1 MFFGAFPSKQFCKYC
16 IIGTMQAT
24 VPPFRPLAPS
34 IQAYLNFCRVEKG
47 LAANSLHSYQL
58 DLKRLNENCDTPVT
72 QIGAPELSQYIESLY
87 TTGLSPRSIARHIT
101 TLRNFYR
108 FLIQEGQLVNDPTE
122 FLNQPRQWTTLPKYL
137 NRDELERL
145 IAAPSLEKPTGLRD
159 RAMLELLYAT
169 GLRVSELCQLTLSAV
184 EREMGVLR
192 VTGKGNKQRIV
203 PFGEPAGRAMDQYL
217 AGARSQL
224 LKGRASRYL
233 FVTARGGAMT
243 RQCVWTLLRGYG
255 RKAGIDRALTPHVI
269 RHSFATH
276 LVEGGADLRS
286 VQIMLGH
293 ADISTTQV
301 YTHVAQRRL
310 REVIEQ
316 HHPRA

>member
-1 MFFGAFPSKQFCKYC
+1 
-16 IIGTMQAT
+16 MQAT

-58 DLKRLNENCDTPVT
+58 DLKRLSESADKPVT
-72 QIGAPELSQYIESLY
+72 EIHAADLASYVESLY
-87 TTGLSPRSIARHIT
+87 GHGMSARSIARHIT

-108 FLIQEGQLVNDPTE
+108 FLIQEGQVIEDPTE
-122 FLNQPRQWTTLPKYL
+122 FLKQPRQWTTLPKYL
-137 NRDELERL
+137 NREELDRL
-145 IAAPSLEKPTGLRD
+145 IAAPPVEKSTGLRD
-159 RAMLELLYAT
+159 RAMLDLLYAT
-169 GLRVSELCQLTLSAV
+169 GLRVSELCRLPLAAV

-192 VTGKGNKQRIV
+192 VTGKGNKQRMV
-203 PFGEPAGRAMDQYL
+203 PFGEAAGQALDRYL
-217 AGARSQL
+217 GNARSRL

-243 RQCVWTLLRGYG
+243 RQSFWKLLRGYG
-255 RKAGIDRALTPHVI
+255 LKAGIKRTLTPHVI

-293 ADISTTQV
+293 ADISTTQI

>member
-1 MFFGAFPSKQFCKYC
+1 
-16 IIGTMQAT
+16 MQAT
-24 VPPFRPLAPS
+24 VTPFRPLAPS

-58 DLKRLNENCDTPVT
+58 DLKRLSDSAGKPVT
-72 QIGAPELSQYIESLY
+72 EIHAADLASYVESLY
-87 TTGLSPRSIARHIT
+87 GQGLSARSIARHIT

-108 FLIQEGQLVNDPTE
+108 FLIQEGQVTADPTE
-122 FLNQPRQWTTLPKYL
+122 FLKQPRQWTTLPKYL
-137 NRDELERL
+137 NREELDRL
-145 IAAPSLEKPTGLRD
+145 IAAPPVEKSTGLRD
-159 RAMLELLYAT
+159 RAMLDLLYAT
-169 GLRVSELCQLTLSAV
+169 GLRVSELCRLPLAAV

-192 VTGKGNKQRIV
+192 VTGKGNKQRMV
-203 PFGEPAGRAMDQYL
+203 PFGEAAGHAIDKYL
-217 AGARSQL
+217 ENARPRI
-224 LKGRASRYL
+224 LKGRASKYL

-243 RQCVWTLLRGYG
+243 RQSFWKLLRGYG
-255 RKAGIDRALTPHVI
+255 LKAGIKRTLTPHVI

-310 REVIEQ
+310 REAIEQ